1 MSVLQFLKVC
11 LGLQYID
18 VISDL
23 PREHCVCVN
32 WGGFCYQIGSL
43 FIHQKKKK
51 KGVSERSNLAAEEEH
66 CPRQHQAKCICIVSP
81 CYRRK
86 LNNYALFWYE

>member
-23 PREHCVCVN
+23 PWEHCVRVN

-43 FIHQKKKK
+43 FIHQKKKEG
-51 KGVSERSNLAAEEEH
+51 GV
-66 CPRQHQAKCICIVSP
+66 
-81 CYRRK
+81 
-86 LNNYALFWYE
+86 

>member
-43 FIHQKKKK
+43 FIHQKKKRGCLK
-51 KGVSERSNLAAEEEH
+51 DQILQLRRSTV
-66 CPRQHQAKCICIVSP
+66 PGSTR
-81 CYRRK
+81 
-86 LNNYALFWYE
+86 LNASAS